1 MIDYKYS
8 FVTNNM
14 EGDLY
19 VLVMSCWYVDAQG
32 QRVNVK
38 SETQLNKTLAECLI
52 LAQAFVIPE

>member
-8 FVTNNM
+8 FVNNNI

-19 VLVMSCWYVDAQG
+19 VLVMTCWYINQDGERVDF
-32 QRVNVK
+32 K
-38 SETQLNKTLAECLI
+38 SDTLLNKTLTECFE

>member
-19 VLVMSCWYVDAQG
+19 VLVMSCWYVDTQG

-38 SETQLNKTLAECLI
+38 SETQLNKTLTECFE